1 MMIARLA
8 PFGLALLLT
17 LPAGAQTRVV
27 VVPDG
32 AEVVV
37 PPRGAAPT
45 SRVASA
51 PRKTRPRLAPD
62 DAVPLGAEGPEAS
75 ASPLLA
81 LVPLVAAAALAATL
95 PGSGGGGG
103 GSGPVRTR

>member
-1 MMIARLA
+1 VIILR
-8 PFGLALLLT
+8 LALLALPLMLT
-17 LPAGAQTRVV
+17 RPAAAQTRVL
-27 VVPDG
+27 VVPEG
-32 AEVVV
+32 KSVVV

-45 SRVASA
+45 FRGRSA
-51 PRKTRPRLAPD
+51 PLAARARLAPD
-62 DAVPLGAEGPEAS
+62 DAVPLGVESAPA